1 MNEGMNVETQPMRLF
16 RMISLNTTEQQFI
29 THLDTFARSLAPP
42 VECRIAG
49 GWVRDKVSAYHGR
62 AKR

>member
-1 MNEGMNVETQPMRLF
+1 MNVETRLMRLL

-29 THLDTFARSLAPP
+29 THLDTFARSLVPP

-49 GWVRDKVSAYHGR
+49 GWVRDKASAKSRPH
-62 AKR
+62 